1 MSKTSPPEQD
11 HTLIGLRAALQGPK
25 PLDEYPEHMTDIP
38 TTQDLV
44 AQYVRA
50 IPDFPQP
57 GILFRDIT
65 PLLAEPTAFA
75 EALDWLTAQCEH
87 ADAIV
92 GIESRGFI
100 LGAPIAQRLAR
111 PFVPIRKA
119 GKLPANIISR
129 SYDLEYGSA
138 TIEMHADALG
148 PGDTV
153 ALVDDLLAT
162 GGTADASVQLVLQS
176 GARIANI
183 AFLIELAGLN
193 GRERLAPHPINSL
206 LVY

>member
-1 MSKTSPPEQD
+1 
-11 HTLIGLRAALQGPK
+11 
-25 PLDEYPEHMTDIP
+25 MTDTP
-38 TTQDLV
+38 TASDLV
-44 AQYVRA
+44 AQYIRA
-50 IPDFPQP
+50 IPDFPEP

-65 PLLAEPTAFA
+65 PLLAEPEAFSQ
-75 EALDWLTAQCEH
+75 ALDWLTEHCEG
-87 ADAIV
+87 ADAVV

-100 LGAPIAQRLAR
+100 LGAPIAQRLSC

-119 GKLPANIISR
+119 GKLPADTIAR

-148 PGDTV
+148 DGARV

-162 GGTADASVQLVLQS
+162 GGTAEASLQLVLQA
-176 GARIANI
+176 GAEIATV
-183 AFLIELAGLN
+183 AFLIELEALN
-193 GRERLAPHPINSL
+193 GRERLHPQDIVSL

>member
-1 MSKTSPPEQD
+1 
-11 HTLIGLRAALQGPK
+11 
-25 PLDEYPEHMTDIP
+25 MTDTP
-38 TTQDLV
+38 TARDLV
-44 AQYVRA
+44 AQYIRA
-50 IPDFPQP
+50 VPDFPQP

-65 PLLAEPTAFA
+65 PLLAEPTAFTH
-75 EALDWLTAQCEH
+75 ALDWLTEQCES

-100 LGAPIAQRLAR
+100 FGAPIAQRLNR

-119 GKLPANIISR
+119 GKLPADTIAR

-138 TIEMHADALG
+138 TIEMHADALSAG
-148 PGDTV
+148 ARV

-162 GGTADASVQLVLQS
+162 GGTAEASLQLLLQA
-176 GARIANI
+176 GAEISTVV
-183 AFLIELAGLN
+183 FLIELAALN
-193 GRERLAPHPINSL
+193 GRDRLQPHDIASM